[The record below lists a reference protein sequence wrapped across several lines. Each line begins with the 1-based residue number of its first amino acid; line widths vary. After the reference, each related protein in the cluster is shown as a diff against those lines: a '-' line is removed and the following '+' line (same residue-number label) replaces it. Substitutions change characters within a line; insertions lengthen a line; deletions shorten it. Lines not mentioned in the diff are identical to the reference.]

1 MGKQPSAQSIAQT
14 DFIFLIWPR
23 YLFLVSGSLTL
34 NDWTDLSSISTLV
47 FLSQSAITCS
57 KLTIETLDFTPC
69 SYVSIVNFEQVN
81 AGWMSKSYCICILYF
96 QRNLQFLNLSRKFA
110 ISWNNVNS
118 SFEWYNTEYTLKNGH
133 SKLILNK
140 ESHWLKVCA
149 TKLLKDYS
157 DKIRGALSGLGN
169 FWQRK
174 AI

>member
-1 MGKQPSAQSIAQT
+1 MTAGCQRVI
-14 DFIFLIWPR
+14 
-23 YLFLVSGSLTL
+23 
-34 NDWTDLSSISTLV
+34 V
-47 FLSQSAITCS
+47 FEKVFSKEFAI
-57 KLTIETLDFTPC
+57 
-69 SYVSIVNFEQVN
+69 
-81 AGWMSKSYCICILYF
+81 
-96 QRNLQFLNLSRKFA
+96 LNLSRKFA

-118 SFEWYNTEYTLKNGH
+118 SFERYNTEYTFKNGH

-157 DKIRGALSGLGN
+157 DKIRGALSGLDN